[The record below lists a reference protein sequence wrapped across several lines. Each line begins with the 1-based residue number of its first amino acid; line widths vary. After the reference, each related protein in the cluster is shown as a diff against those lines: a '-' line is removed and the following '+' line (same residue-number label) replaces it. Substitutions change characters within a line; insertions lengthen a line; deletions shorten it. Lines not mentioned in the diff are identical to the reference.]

1 MPTMLFKPFKPDL
14 SDLGDVAFPDVQN
27 CVPQENGYGPFKD
40 LQSFTQALPANCRG
54 YYFGRKSDGSIAVF
68 AGTSTRL
75 YQLDNTTF
83 AWVDVSK
90 GGVAYPALSA
100 EFNWRFEQFG
110 DFVIAV
116 QANVPP
122 QKFVLSSGTTFVDLA
137 GSPPQAG
144 GVAVVGFFLVLT
156 QLLSNARRLQWSD
169 LDAPETWNA
178 GVGLADFQD
187 LPDGGST
194 IGISGGDA
202 YGLVFQEQSF
212 RTMIYAPGS
221 PVVFQINRISI
232 NEVLFARYSIVN
244 VGDRTFYIGA
254 SGIKMVQSGGAPVD
268 IGKEQVNRFFFNDV
282 DKSNL
287 QLCVGASDP
296 TATRVYFAYKSQSG
310 SAGLFDRILVYDWGF
325 PSGGRWSLLIVS
337 GEWLA
342 TLSKPGLTLEQLDAI
357 ALGGITI
364 TGAANNGSGLI
375 RLTLSPGVSNPPFV
389 ITGQNF
395 IVVQGVNPAYMNGT
409 WRFNSVDATHI
420 DLVGSAFAAA
430 YVSGGRIGG
439 SLDALGF
446 SLDSISKAAVAQLS
460 AVSSTNKVGFFDGSN
475 LEAIMMTD
483 EVDGEGQMLFTS
495 GMRLLTDC
503 ASAVGNI
510 GYRGNPSASLSFTE
524 EAAIDETGWCPQLV
538 ESRYQRGRMRIPY
551 GSSWSYAKG
560 VQPDAQTAG
569 ER

>member
-1 MPTMLFKPFKPDL
+1 MPTMLFKPWKPDL
-14 SDLGDVAFPDVQN
+14 SDLGDVPFPDIEN
-27 CVPQENGYGPFKD
+27 CIPQENGYGPFKD
-40 LQSFTQALPANCRG
+40 LTSFTQALPANCRG
-54 YYFGRKSDGSIAVF
+54 YFFGRMTDGSIAVF

-75 YQLDNTTF
+75 YKLDNTTF
-83 AWVDVSK
+83 AWTDVSK
-90 GGVAYPALSA
+90 GGAAYPALSGD
-100 EFNWRFEQFG
+100 FNWQFVQFG

-116 QANVPP
+116 QANAPP
-122 QKFVLSSGTTFVDLA
+122 QKFVLSSGTTFVDLL

-156 QLLSNARRLQWSD
+156 QLLSNVRRVQWCD
-169 LDAPETWNA
+169 LDAPETWAA
-178 GVGLADFQD
+178 GTGLADFQD

-202 YGLVFQEQSF
+202 YGLIFQEQSF
-212 RTMIYAPGS
+212 RTMTYAPGS
-221 PVVFQINRISI
+221 PVVFQINRIST

-254 SGIKMVQSGGAPVD
+254 AGFKMVVSGSAPVA
-268 IGKEQVNRFFFNDV
+268 IGKEQVDRFFFNDV
-282 DKSNL
+282 DRSNL

-296 TATRVYFAYKSQSG
+296 TATRVYFAYKSQAG
-310 SAGLFDRILVYDWGF
+310 SAGLFDKLLSYDWALQ
-325 PSGGRWSLLIVS
+325 RWTLLRIS

-342 TLSKPGLTLEQLDAI
+342 ALSKPGLTLEQLDAI
-357 ALGGITI
+357 ASGGITV

-395 IVVQGVNPAYMNGT
+395 IVVQGVNPSYMNGT
-409 WRFNSVDATHI
+409 WRFNGVDATHI

-439 SLDALGF
+439 SLDALSF

-475 LEAIMMTD
+475 LEAILMTD
-483 EVDGEGQMLFTS
+483 EVDGEGTMLFTT
-495 GMRLLTDC
+495 GMRLITDC
-503 ASAVGNI
+503 TTAVGSI
-510 GYRGNPSASLSFTE
+510 AYRNDPGEALSFT
-524 EAAIDETGWCPQLV
+524 DEQARDNSGWCPQLV
-538 ESRYQRGRMRIPY
+538 ESRYQRGRMRLPY
-551 GSSWSYAKG
+551 GASWSYAKG
-560 VQPDAQTAG
+560 IQPDAQSAG

>member
-1 MPTMLFKPFKPDL
+1 MPTMLFKPWKPDL
-14 SDLGDVAFPDVQN
+14 SDLGDVPFPDIEN
-27 CVPQENGYGPFKD
+27 CIPQENGYGPFKD
-40 LQSFTQALPANCRG
+40 LTSFTQALPANCRG
-54 YYFGRKSDGSIAVF
+54 YFFGRMTDGSIAVF

-75 YQLDNTTF
+75 YKLDNTTF
-83 AWVDVSK
+83 AWTDVSK
-90 GGVAYPALSA
+90 GGAAYPALSGD
-100 EFNWRFEQFG
+100 FNWQFVQFG

-116 QANVPP
+116 QANAPP
-122 QKFVLSSGTTFVDLA
+122 QKFVLSSGTTFVDLL

-156 QLLSNARRLQWSD
+156 QLLSNVRRVQWCD
-169 LDAPETWNA
+169 LDAPETWAA
-178 GVGLADFQD
+178 GTGLADFQD

-202 YGLVFQEQSF
+202 YGLIFQEQSF
-212 RTMIYAPGS
+212 RTMTYAPGS
-221 PVVFQINRISI
+221 PVVFQINRIST

-254 SGIKMVQSGGAPVD
+254 AGFKMVVSGSAPVA
-268 IGKEQVNRFFFNDV
+268 IGKEQVDRFFFNDV
-282 DKSNL
+282 DRSNL

-296 TATRVYFAYKSQSG
+296 TATRVYFAYKSQAG
-310 SAGLFDRILVYDWGF
+310 SVGLFDKLLSYDWALQ
-325 PSGGRWSLLIVS
+325 RWTLLRIS

-357 ALGGITI
+357 ASGGITV

-395 IVVQGVNPAYMNGT
+395 IVVQGVNPSYMNGT
-409 WRFNSVDATHI
+409 WRFNGVDATHI

-439 SLDALGF
+439 SLDALSF

-475 LEAIMMTD
+475 LEAILMTD
-483 EVDGEGQMLFTS
+483 EVDGEGTMLFTT
-495 GMRLLTDC
+495 GMRLITDC
-503 ASAVGNI
+503 TTAVGSI
-510 GYRGNPSASLSFTE
+510 AYRNDPGEALSFT
-524 EAAIDETGWCPQLV
+524 DEQARDNSGWCPQLV
-538 ESRYQRGRMRIPY
+538 ESRYQRGRMRLPY
-551 GSSWSYAKG
+551 GASWSYAKG
-560 VQPDAQTAG
+560 IQPDAQSAG

>member
-1 MPTMLFKPFKPDL
+1 MPTMLFKPWKPDL
-14 SDLGDVAFPDVQN
+14 SDLGDVPFPDIEN
-27 CVPQENGYGPFKD
+27 CIPQENGYGPFKD
-40 LQSFTQALPANCRG
+40 LTSFTQALPANCRG
-54 YYFGRKSDGSIAVF
+54 YFFGRMTDGSIAVF

-75 YQLDNTTF
+75 YKLDNTTF
-83 AWVDVSK
+83 AWTDVSK
-90 GGVAYPALSA
+90 GGAAYPALSGD
-100 EFNWRFEQFG
+100 FNWQFVQFG

-116 QANVPP
+116 QANAPP
-122 QKFVLSSGTTFVDLA
+122 QKFVLSSGTTFVDLL

-156 QLLSNARRLQWSD
+156 QLLSNVRRVQWCD
-169 LDAPETWNA
+169 LDAPETWAA
-178 GVGLADFQD
+178 GTGLADFQD

-202 YGLVFQEQSF
+202 YGLIFQEQSF
-212 RTMIYAPGS
+212 RTMTYAPGS
-221 PVVFQINRISI
+221 PVVFQINRIST

-254 SGIKMVQSGGAPVD
+254 AGFKMVVSGSAPVA
-268 IGKEQVNRFFFNDV
+268 IGKEQVDRFFFNDV
-282 DKSNL
+282 DRSNL

-296 TATRVYFAYKSQSG
+296 TATRVYFAYKSQAG
-310 SAGLFDRILVYDWGF
+310 SAGLFDKLLSYDWALQ
-325 PSGGRWSLLIVS
+325 RWTLLRIS

-357 ALGGITI
+357 ASGGITV

-395 IVVQGVNPAYMNGT
+395 IVVQGINPSYMNGT
-409 WRFNSVDATHI
+409 WRFNGVDATHI

-439 SLDALGF
+439 SLDALSF
-446 SLDSISKAAVAQLS
+446 SLDNISKAAVAQLS

-475 LEAIMMTD
+475 LEATLMTD
-483 EVDGEGQMLFTS
+483 EVDGEGTMLFTT

-503 ASAVGNI
+503 TTAVGSI
-510 GYRGNPSASLSFTE
+510 AYRNDPGETLSFT
-524 EAAIDETGWCPQLV
+524 DEQARDNSGWCPQLV
-538 ESRYQRGRMRIPY
+538 ESRYQRGRMRLPY
-551 GSSWSYAKG
+551 GASWSYAKG
-560 VQPDAQTAG
+560 IQPDAQSAG

>member
-1 MPTMLFKPFKPDL
+1 MPTMLFKPWKPDL
-14 SDLGDVAFPDVQN
+14 SDLGDVPFPNIEN
-27 CVPQENGYGPFKD
+27 CIPQENGYGPFKD
-40 LQSFTQALPANCRG
+40 LTNFTQALPANCRG
-54 YYFGRKSDGSIAVF
+54 YFFGRMTDGSIAVF

-75 YQLDNTTF
+75 YKLDNTTF
-83 AWVDVSK
+83 AWTDVSK
-90 GGVAYPALSA
+90 GGAAYPALSGD
-100 EFNWRFEQFG
+100 FNWQFVQFG

-116 QANVPP
+116 QANAPP
-122 QKFVLSSGTTFVDLA
+122 QKFVLSSGTTFVDLL

-156 QLLSNARRLQWSD
+156 QLLSNVRRVQWCD
-169 LDAPETWNA
+169 LDAPETWAA
-178 GVGLADFQD
+178 GTGLADFQD

-202 YGLVFQEQSF
+202 YGLIFQEQSF
-212 RTMIYAPGS
+212 RTMTYAPGS
-221 PVVFQINRISI
+221 PVVFQINRIST

-254 SGIKMVQSGGAPVD
+254 AGFKMVVSGSAPVA
-268 IGKEQVNRFFFNDV
+268 IGKEQVDRFFFNDV
-282 DKSNL
+282 DRSNL

-296 TATRVYFAYKSQSG
+296 TATRVYFAYKSQAG
-310 SAGLFDRILVYDWGF
+310 SAGLFDKLLSYDWALQ
-325 PSGGRWSLLIVS
+325 RWTLLRIS

-357 ALGGITI
+357 ASGGITV

-395 IVVQGVNPAYMNGT
+395 IVVQGVNPSYMNGT
-409 WRFNSVDATHI
+409 WRFNGVDATHI

-439 SLDALGF
+439 SLDALSF
-446 SLDSISKAAVAQLS
+446 SLDNISKAAVAQLS

-475 LEAIMMTD
+475 LEAILMTD
-483 EVDGEGQMLFTS
+483 EVDGEGTMLFTT
-495 GMRLLTDC
+495 GMRLITDC
-503 ASAVGNI
+503 TTAVGSI
-510 GYRGNPSASLSFTE
+510 AYRNDPGEALSFT
-524 EAAIDETGWCPQLV
+524 DEQARDNSGWCPQLV
-538 ESRYQRGRMRIPY
+538 ESRYQRGRMRLPY
-551 GSSWSYAKG
+551 GASWSYAKG
-560 VQPDAQTAG
+560 IQPDAQSAG

>member
-1 MPTMLFKPFKPDL
+1 MPTMLFKPWKPDL
-14 SDLGDVAFPDVQN
+14 SDLGDVPFPDIEN
-27 CVPQENGYGPFKD
+27 CIPQENGYGPFKD
-40 LQSFTQALPANCRG
+40 LTSFTQALPANCRG
-54 YYFGRKSDGSIAVF
+54 YFFGRMTDGSIAVF

-75 YQLDNTTF
+75 YKLDNTTF
-83 AWVDVSK
+83 AWTDVSK
-90 GGVAYPALSA
+90 GGAAYPALSGD
-100 EFNWRFEQFG
+100 FNWQFVQFG

-116 QANVPP
+116 QANAPP
-122 QKFVLSSGTTFVDLA
+122 QKFVLSSGTTFVDLL

-156 QLLSNARRLQWSD
+156 QLLSNVRRVQWCD
-169 LDAPETWNA
+169 LDAPETWAA
-178 GVGLADFQD
+178 GTGLADFQD

-202 YGLVFQEQSF
+202 YGLIFQEQSF
-212 RTMIYAPGS
+212 RTMTYAPGS
-221 PVVFQINRISI
+221 PVVFQINRIST

-254 SGIKMVQSGGAPVD
+254 AGFKMVVSGSAPVA
-268 IGKEQVNRFFFNDV
+268 IGKEQVDRFFFNDV
-282 DKSNL
+282 DRSNL

-296 TATRVYFAYKSQSG
+296 TATRVYFAYKSQAG
-310 SAGLFDRILVYDWGF
+310 SAGLFDKLLSYDWALQ
-325 PSGGRWSLLIVS
+325 RWTLLRIS

-357 ALGGITI
+357 ASGGITV

-395 IVVQGVNPAYMNGT
+395 IVVQGVNPSYMNGT
-409 WRFNSVDATHI
+409 WRFNGVDATHI

-439 SLDALGF
+439 SLDALSF
-446 SLDSISKAAVAQLS
+446 SLDSISKAAVVQLS

-475 LEAIMMTD
+475 LEAILMTD
-483 EVDGEGQMLFTS
+483 EVDGEGTMLFTT
-495 GMRLLTDC
+495 GMRLITDC
-503 ASAVGNI
+503 TTAVGSI
-510 GYRGNPSASLSFTE
+510 AYRNDPGEALSFT
-524 EAAIDETGWCPQLV
+524 DEQARDNSGWCPQLV
-538 ESRYQRGRMRIPY
+538 ESRYQRGRMRLPY
-551 GSSWSYAKG
+551 GASWSYAKG
-560 VQPDAQTAG
+560 IQPDAQSAG